1 MERETVKEERKS
13 KIFGN
18 NQLKLLEERIA
29 GSKDDPTGQF
39 QLQVV
44 PKVKEIL
51 TVWIPRKTELEQA
64 IIMRKREI
72 SQEMPRENDEEK
84 IKQVAET
91 EFAEKQNQQDGSPAN
106 NSEAPVLPDGK

>member
-51 TVWIPRKTELEQA
+51 TVWIPKKAELENVLV
-64 IIMRKREI
+64 MRQKARKEEVAPTI
-72 SQEMPRENDEEK
+72 EDNSDAKTADECDGELPEYK
-84 IKQVAET
+84 
-91 EFAEKQNQQDGSPAN
+91 QDGT
-106 NSEAPVLPDGK
+106 LGKGKIDGE

>member
-39 QLQVV
+39 QLQVL
-44 PKVKEIL
+44 PKIKEIL
-51 TVWIPRKTELEQA
+51 TVWIPKKAELESA
-64 IIMRKREI
+64 LIMRQKTKK
-72 SQEMPRENDEEK
+72 ENTPEQDSDAKTAEEC
-84 IKQVAET
+84 
-91 EFAEKQNQQDGSPAN
+91 DG
-106 NSEAPVLPDGK
+106 ELPGAL

>member
-1 MERETVKEERKS
+1 MERETVTEERKS

-51 TVWIPRKTELEQA
+51 TVWIPKKAELENVLV
-64 IIMRKREI
+64 MRQKAKKE
-72 SQEMPRENDEEK
+72 ENAPV
-84 IKQVAET
+84 VAEAQIPKQDSDAKT
-91 EFAEKQNQQDGSPAN
+91 AEECDGELPEYKQDGT
-106 NSEAPVLPDGK
+106 LGKMNGE

>member
-1 MERETVKEERKS
+1 MERETVTEERKS

-18 NQLKLLEERIA
+18 NQLKILEERIA

-51 TVWIPRKTELEQA
+51 TVWIPRKAELENVLV
-64 IIMRKREI
+64 MRQKARK
-72 SQEMPRENDEEK
+72 EEVTP
-84 IKQVAET
+84 IPIVEEPKQTIAD
-91 EFAEKQNQQDGSPAN
+91 DG
-106 NSEAPVLPDGK
+106 ELPGPLSDGK